1 MLTVPARAAHGVKP
15 GTGGID
21 READS
26 SVSNRIESPLR
37 RADLDVQTLFI
48 TVALS
53 AAVCGT
59 LLLFARAGRGIDPLT
74 WWGIAMLLGGA
85 GLLLRVAP
93 LPGFLTLDAA
103 KTMLLLTG
111 PASWAAA
118 RVFVHRRPA
127 LWRSLAGPA
136 LWLVLCRIPAFR
148 DSGAAQLTVSCAI
161 GSSYMFAAAF
171 ALRPTTAEA
180 LPSSLPAVVLLHAH
194 AALYAARAVL
204 AATGLDRGHDDL
216 IAAIMMLEGQVHTI
230 GMALVLLA
238 MTKERAERDLEISL
252 AEARAAGESRARFVA
267 HMSHEV
273 RTPLS
278 GILGV
283 VQLLQLDPE
292 LRPDQRW
299 RVETL
304 DAAGRHLLAIVND
317 ALDLAKIDAGR
328 LEIECIPLSPRAVAE
343 DCLALVRPA
352 AAEKRLVLGLEV
364 AGDVPSSVLGD
375 ATRLRQILLNLSWNA
390 VKFTPA
396 GGSITLRAR
405 IRDGLSFEV
414 LDTGAGI
421 APGNQVLLF
430 QEFSQ
435 LQREGSG
442 TGLGLSL
449 SANLAARMG
458 GSLSYLPG
466 PNGIGSLFRLTLPWI
481 AVRPQPVGAA
491 PESAVMA
498 PVDPG
503 LEP

>member
-1 MLTVPARAAHGVKP
+1 
-15 GTGGID
+15 
-21 READS
+21 
-26 SVSNRIESPLR
+26 
-37 RADLDVQTLFI
+37 
-48 TVALS
+48 
-53 AAVCGT
+53 
-59 LLLFARAGRGIDPLT
+59 
-74 WWGIAMLLGGA
+74 
-85 GLLLRVAP
+85 
-93 LPGFLTLDAA
+93 
-103 KTMLLLTG
+103 
-111 PASWAAA
+111 
-118 RVFVHRRPA
+118 
-127 LWRSLAGPA
+127 
-136 LWLVLCRIPAFR
+136 
-148 DSGAAQLTVSCAI
+148 
-161 GSSYMFAAAF
+161 
-171 ALRPTTAEA
+171 
-180 LPSSLPAVVLLHAH
+180 
-194 AALYAARAVL
+194 
-204 AATGLDRGHDDL
+204 
-216 IAAIMMLEGQVHTI
+216 
-230 GMALVLLA
+230 
-238 MTKERAERDLEISL
+238 
-252 AEARAAGESRARFVA
+252 
-267 HMSHEV
+267 
-273 RTPLS
+273 
-278 GILGV
+278 V

-481 AVRPQPVGAA
+481 AVRPQPVGAE
-491 PESAVMA
+491 PETAMMA

-503 LEP
+503 REP